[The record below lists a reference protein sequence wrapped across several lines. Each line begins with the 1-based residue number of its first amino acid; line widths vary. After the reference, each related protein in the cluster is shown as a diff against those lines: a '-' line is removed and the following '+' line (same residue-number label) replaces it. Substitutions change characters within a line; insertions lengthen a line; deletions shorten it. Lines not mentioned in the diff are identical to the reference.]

1 MKKKK
6 LFLSLIPAML
16 MWLVL
21 SVIGWGFVYAR
32 VTTYAPEEKIAL
44 YVDGQVPGQKALGLE
59 METVQQT
66 GIRAV
71 EVRPFSYAMF
81 GADELRNADLFIIPE
96 GNIQTYLECF
106 APWPEGMEEEGSFYT
121 ENDTRWGLK
130 IFDAKTGEGAA
141 KRFIAYDAG
150 MYAGQDYYLFFGNL
164 SRHVT
169 ENQGAA
175 DDAALAYA
183 RYLLNME

>member
-44 YVDGQVPGQKALGLE
+44 YVDGQVPGQKAMRLE

-121 ENDTRWGLK
+121 ENNTRWGLK